1 MEYQNGSSPS
11 TALSLN
17 PWDLAKERY
26 LASLEEGERA
36 LFNEA
41 TVENLYYKTAN
52 ESRHE
57 RKHSKIAQ
65 KLQPLVAAI
74 KDYGQA
80 LDVYTNIS
88 PLPLAPIWGSI
99 RVLLV
104 LAEKYNKYYSQIC
117 DVLSRIGDLLPRFKD
132 YASIFDMDKYPRLY
146 QCLVTAYLD
155 IINLCLKFREILA
168 SQRRTSFQR
177 IYKPLLQDAQYE
189 DALENFRQH
198 RKSVEK
204 EAETCHMAIAVETRA
219 IVLRNQ
225 KGMLLQHRQSLY

>member
-1 MEYQNGSSPS
+1 MEYREDSSKS

-17 PWDLAKERY
+17 PWSLAKERY
-26 LASLEEGERA
+26 LSGLEESERA

-41 TVENLYYKTAN
+41 TIENLYYKTAN

-57 RKHSKIAQ
+57 RKHSKISQ

-80 LDVYTNIS
+80 LDVFTNIS
-88 PLPLAPIWGSI
+88 PLSLAPIWGSI

-132 YASIFDMDKYPRLY
+132 YASIFDMNKHPRLY
-146 QCLVTAYLD
+146 QTLATVYLD
-155 IINLCLKFREILA
+155 IINICLKFREILA

-177 IYKPLLQDAQYE
+177 ISKPFLQDAQYE
-189 DALENFRQH
+189 DVLENFRQH
-198 RKSVEK
+198 RKNVEK
-204 EAETCHMAIAVETRA
+204 EAETCHMAIAAETRA

-225 KGMLLQHRQSLY
+225 ALQKGMLLRR